1 MGQVALEDKTVYL
14 CQKSVITMK
23 NQVRPVCSPKDK
35 IWSRTDKLQRCRRL
49 PLEQAKLRQ
58 ILENN
63 SEGVLI
69 RKWFDRWY
77 LEINHVRISQQ
88 HESLRGRPI
97 FSVRIFTKS
106 TRMDPCLMI
115 EEIPAHVLRPWVLT
129 RCQSPSSSAKIAQR
143 RHEPHLLRAVHLRQ
157 PRTRKLRTNGVKKRR
172 SF

>member
-1 MGQVALEDKTVYL
+1 MLIGRVRNVNMKGCTNRELLGNKGQVALEDKTVYL

-69 RKWFDRWY
+69 RK
-77 LEINHVRISQQ
+77 
-88 HESLRGRPI
+88 
-97 FSVRIFTKS
+97 
-106 TRMDPCLMI
+106 
-115 EEIPAHVLRPWVLT
+115 
-129 RCQSPSSSAKIAQR
+129 
-143 RHEPHLLRAVHLRQ
+143 
-157 PRTRKLRTNGVKKRR
+157 
-172 SF
+172 

>member
-1 MGQVALEDKTVYL
+1 MSLAEILTRKKRSSAFLNLLLREKRVANNYELSGPYGGGGGGATGVLAPPFPFPHRRQRSTFLLISNLKQSEVGEDKTVYI

-69 RKWFDRWY
+69 RK
-77 LEINHVRISQQ
+77 
-88 HESLRGRPI
+88 
-97 FSVRIFTKS
+97 
-106 TRMDPCLMI
+106 
-115 EEIPAHVLRPWVLT
+115 
-129 RCQSPSSSAKIAQR
+129 
-143 RHEPHLLRAVHLRQ
+143 
-157 PRTRKLRTNGVKKRR
+157 
-172 SF
+172 